1 MAFPGARC
9 KGACTIVTPHRIFPI
24 HINRHPARIALPA
37 TLRLFAARTVA
48 LVAVLIT
55 LVLGGQVMAESLSPG
70 QPTHIHASLAAEHAG
85 APGETVTLALVMQ
98 PARDWHGYWS
108 NPGDAGLPP
117 TLDWTLPKG
126 AATGPMQF
134 PVPQTLLVAGLM
146 NHVYEHDFALLIPFT
161 LPRDA
166 APGSNLPIS
175 AKAQW
180 LACTAAI
187 CVPEEATLS
196 ATVTVAAPGA
206 AAPADPRFAAWRAAL
221 PAALDQPARFAVT
234 ATGYRLSIPFPA
246 TTAITDPHVFIAD
259 DGVID
264 YAAPQRFA
272 RAGDSLI
279 IDLAKSKS
287 PAPQPASTLSGV
299 LALGHDG
306 DGKDRG
312 GITFAAQPGTVAAG
326 GTPIAGNGGTPVA
339 FSWALLGFSVLGA
352 LAGGLVLN
360 VMPCVF
366 PILSLKALALARGNS
381 QHAHVEALAYTAGVM
396 LACLALGGVMLGLRA
411 AGSEVGW
418 AFQLQDPGVVAVL
431 LLLAMAITANFAG
444 LYELP
449 GLSLSGGA
457 PGKGGAWGA
466 FGTGLLAAF
475 VATPCTGPFM
485 AAAMGAALVLPVWAA
500 LAVFGALGLGLAL
513 PFLAIGFIPALRRV
527 LPRPGAW
534 MVWFR
539 RAMAVPMGL
548 TVLALAWL
556 AWRLGGNT
564 YAAAA
569 IALAVAMLLLLGL
582 AGRGQHAGRSVATWL
597 APALVVVAVVAGAG
611 APRLANAER
620 HDDASLIGAT
630 PFSQAALD
638 AARAARRPVFAYFTA
653 DWCLSC
659 KVNENVSIETAATAA
674 AFKKAGV
681 VVLVGDWTRRD
692 PAITRFLTSAG
703 AAGVPLYLWYPAGGE
718 PQKLAQVMTPSTLA
732 DLAAK

>member
-1 MAFPGARC
+1 MACA
-9 KGACTIVTPHRIFPI
+9 
-24 HINRHPARIALPA
+24 PAMADSLGPN
-37 TLRLFAARTVA
+37 TLGPNN
-48 LVAVLIT
+48 
-55 LVLGGQVMAESLSPG
+55 LGNSG
-70 QPTHIHASLAAEHAG
+70 PTHIHAALVPERAG
-85 APGETVTLALVMQ
+85 APGETITLALTMQ
-98 PARDWHGYWS
+98 PDKDWHGYWS
-108 NPGDAGLPP
+108 NPGDAGLAP

-126 AATGPMQF
+126 AVAGAMQF

-146 NHVYEHDFALLIPFT
+146 NHVYDHDFAILIPFT

-166 APGSNLPIS
+166 APGAVLPLR

-187 CVPEEATLS
+187 CVPEDAVLTAS
-196 ATVTVAAPGA
+196 ITVAAPGA
-206 AAPADPRFAAWRAAL
+206 TPAADARFAAWRAAL
-221 PAALDQPARFAVT
+221 PAPLDQPARFAPQGKVF
-234 ATGYRLSIPFPA
+234 RLAVPFPA
-246 TTAITDPHVFIAD
+246 STPLSDPHVFIAS

-264 YAAPQRFA
+264 YAAPQAFSRN
-272 RAGDSLI
+272 GDTLI
-279 IDLAKSKS
+279 VELAASKTATGTA
-287 PAPQPASTLSGV
+287 PAALSGV
-299 LALGHDG
+299 LALGHDAA
-306 DGKDRG
+306 GKDRG
-312 GITFAAQPGTVAAG
+312 GITFAASAGPVPAAG
-326 GTPIAGNGGTPVA
+326 TPLRGAAAPAA
-339 FSWALLGFSVLGA
+339 FSWALLGLSVLGA

-381 QHAHVEALAYTAGVM
+381 QHAHAEALAYTAGVT
-396 LACLALGGVMLGLRA
+396 LACLALGGVMLALRA

-418 AFQLQDPGVVAVL
+418 AFQLQEPGVVAVL

-457 PGKGGAWGA
+457 PGKGGLWGA

-485 AAAMGAALVLPVWAA
+485 AAAMGAALVLPTVAA

-539 RAMAVPMGL
+539 HAMAVPMGL

-556 AWRLGGNT
+556 AWRLGGT
-564 YAAAA
+564 AF
-569 IALAVAMLLLLGL
+569 ALATIAVCAGGLVLLVV
-582 AGRGQHAGRSVATWL
+582 AGRGQRTGRPVARWL
-597 APALVVVAVVAGAG
+597 APALIVLALLAGAG
-611 APRLANAER
+611 VPRLASAER
-620 HDDASLIGAT
+620 HDDASLIGAQ
-630 PFSQAALD
+630 PFSEAALN
-638 AARAARRPVFAYFTA
+638 AARAAHKPVFAYFTA

-674 AFKKAGV
+674 AFRKAGV

-692 PAITRFLTSAG
+692 PVISRFLNSAG
-703 AAGVPLYLWYPAGGE
+703 AAGVPLYLWYPANGE
-718 PQKLAQVMTPSTLA
+718 PQKLPQVMTPSTLP
-732 DLAAK
+732 DLAKS